1 LSQPHPNLWHPYSQ
15 MRNLDYVPKA
25 KATLGSKITL
35 ANNKILIDGTASWW
49 TACHGYNHPKIIK
62 AMKEQIDQMPHI
74 MFGGLTHNPAEDL
87 AKKLTNI
94 LPTTFEHVFFVD
106 SGSVAVEVSMK
117 MAIQYWVNNKV
128 YAKRKFLSFKN
139 GYHGDTL
146 GAMSVCDPLEGMHT
160 LFKGYLPEQINTE
173 LPTNK
178 LKKETFKNT
187 LLHNKHEIAA
197 IILEPLVQC
206 AGGFKFHSIETLK
219 FIDDLAKENNILIIA
234 DEIATGFGRTGSMF
248 AFEQS
253 KIKPDI
259 ICLGKALTGGTI
271 SLAAVVAN
279 SKIYDAFL
287 SDNDEDALMHGPTY
301 MANPLACSAANA
313 SIDLFRTEPRLEQ
326 VKNIEKELN
335 NKLIECKNMKS
346 VIDVRV
352 KGALGVIQVKKMHN
366 LNWLRKKFVEDGVWI
381 RPFLDVIY
389 IMPSFTIS
397 NAEIT
402 KLTESIINIIP
413 EWECKF

>member
-1 LSQPHPNLWHPYSQ
+1 
-15 MRNLDYVPKA
+15 
-25 KATLGSKITL
+25 
-35 ANNKILIDGTASWW
+35 
-49 TACHGYNHPKIIK
+49 
-62 AMKEQIDQMPHI
+62 
-74 MFGGLTHNPAEDL
+74 
-87 AKKLTNI
+87 
-94 LPTTFEHVFFVD
+94 
-106 SGSVAVEVSMK
+106 
-117 MAIQYWVNNKV
+117 
-128 YAKRKFLSFKN
+128 
-139 GYHGDTL
+139 
-146 GAMSVCDPLEGMHT
+146 
-160 LFKGYLPEQINTE
+160 
-173 LPTNK
+173 
-178 LKKETFKNT
+178 
-187 LLHNKHEIAA
+187 
-197 IILEPLVQC
+197 
-206 AGGFKFHSIETLK
+206 LK

-248 AFEQS
+248 AFDQS
-253 KIKPDI
+253 KIIPDI

-271 SLAAVVAN
+271 SLAAVVAT

-402 KLTESIINIIP
+402 KLTKSIINIIP
-413 EWECKF
+413 EWECKI

>member
-1 LSQPHPNLWHPYSQ
+1 MSQPHPNLWHPYSQ

-87 AKKLTNI
+87 AKKITNI

-173 LPTNK
+173 LPTNQ

>member
-1 LSQPHPNLWHPYSQ
+1 
-15 MRNLDYVPKA
+15 MRNLNYVPKA
-25 KATLGSKITL
+25 KATLGSEITL
-35 ANNKILIDGTASWW
+35 TNNNILIDGTASWW

-62 AMKEQIDQMPHI
+62 SMKEQLDLMPHI
-74 MFGGLTHNPAEDL
+74 MFGGLTHKPAEDL
-87 AKKLTNI
+87 ASKLINI
-94 LPTTFEHVFFVD
+94 LPNTYDHVFFVD

-128 YAKRKFLSFKN
+128 FTKRKFLSFKD

-146 GAMSVCDPLEGMHT
+146 GAMSVCDPTEGMHT
-160 LFKGYLPEQINTE
+160 LFKGYMPEQINTE
-173 LPTNK
+173 LPISK
-178 LKKETFKNT
+178 LQKEALKNT
-187 LLHNKHEIAA
+187 LLNNRSEIAA

-206 AGGFKFHSIETLK
+206 AGGFKFHSRETLK
-219 FIDDLAKENNILIIA
+219 FIDDLAKENNILLIA

-253 KIKPDI
+253 QIIPDI
-259 ICLGKALTGGTI
+259 VCLGKALTGGAI
-271 SLAAVVAN
+271 SLAAVVATSN
-279 SKIYDAFL
+279 IYNAFL

-301 MANPLACSAANA
+301 MANPLACAAANA
-313 SIDLFRTEPRLEQ
+313 SLDLFETEPRLEQ

-335 NKLIECKNMKS
+335 TKLIECKNMKS
-346 VIDVRV
+346 VLDVRV

-366 LNWLRKKFVEDGVWI
+366 LNWLRKRFVEEGVWI

-397 NAEIT
+397 NAEIS
-402 KLTESIINIIP
+402 KLTESIIKIIP
-413 EWECKF
+413 EWECKI

>member
-1 LSQPHPNLWHPYSQ
+1 MNKPHPNLWHPYSQ
-15 MRNLDYVPKA
+15 MMNLDYVPKA
-25 KATLGSKITL
+25 KTTLGSKITL
-35 ANNKILIDGTASWW
+35 ENNKILIDGTASWW

-87 AKKLTNI
+87 AKKITNI

-128 YAKRKFLSFKN
+128 YTKRKFLSFKN

-146 GAMSVCDPLEGMHT
+146 GAMSVCDPSEGMHA

-173 LPTNK
+173 LPINK
-178 LKKETFKNT
+178 VKKEAFKST
-187 LLHNKHEIAA
+187 LLDNKHEIAA
-197 IILEPLVQC
+197 IILEPLIQC
-206 AGGFKFHSIETLK
+206 AGGFKFHSRETLK

-253 KIKPDI
+253 KIIPDI

-271 SLAAVVAN
+271 SLAAVVAT

-287 SDNDEDALMHGPTY
+287 SNNDDDALMHGPTY

-326 VKNIEKELN
+326 VKNIEKVLKD
-335 NKLIECKNMKS
+335 KLKECKNMKS
-346 VIDVRV
+346 VINVRV

-397 NAEIT
+397 NAETT
-402 KLTESIINIIP
+402 KLTKSIINIIP
-413 EWECKF
+413 EWECKI

>member
-1 LSQPHPNLWHPYSQ
+1 MNEPHPNLWHPYSQ

-35 ANNKILIDGTASWW
+35 ENNKILIDGTASWW

-87 AKKLTNI
+87 AKKITNI

-146 GAMSVCDPLEGMHT
+146 GAMSVCDPSEGMHT

-173 LPTNK
+173 LPINK
-178 LKKETFKNT
+178 VKKEAFKST
-187 LLHNKHEIAA
+187 LLDNKHEIAA

-206 AGGFKFHSIETLK
+206 AGGFKFHSRETLK

-248 AFEQS
+248 AFDQS
-253 KIKPDI
+253 KIIPDI

-271 SLAAVVAN
+271 SLAAVVAT

-287 SDNDEDALMHGPTY
+287 SNNDDDALMHGPTY
-301 MANPLACSAANA
+301 MANPLACSAANT

-326 VKNIEKELN
+326 VKNIEKVLED
-335 NKLIECKNMKS
+335 KLKECKNMKS

-402 KLTESIINIIP
+402 KLTKSIINIIP
-413 EWECKF
+413 EWECKI

>member
-1 LSQPHPNLWHPYSQ
+1 MSQPHPNLWHPYSQ

-87 AKKLTNI
+87 AKKITNI

-128 YAKRKFLSFKN
+128 YTKRKFLSFKN

-146 GAMSVCDPLEGMHT
+146 GAMSVCDPSEGMHT

-173 LPTNK
+173 LPINK
-178 LKKETFKNT
+178 VKKEAFKST
-187 LLHNKHEIAA
+187 LLDNKHEIAA

-248 AFEQS
+248 AFDQS
-253 KIKPDI
+253 KIIPDI

-271 SLAAVVAN
+271 SLAAVVAT

-287 SDNDEDALMHGPTY
+287 SNNDDDALMHGPTY
-301 MANPLACSAANA
+301 MANPLACSAANT

-326 VKNIEKELN
+326 VKNIEKVLED
-335 NKLIECKNMKS
+335 KLKECKNMKS

-402 KLTESIINIIP
+402 KLTKSIINIIP
-413 EWECKF
+413 EWECKI

>member
-49 TACHGYNHPKIIK
+49 TACHGYNHPQIIK

>member
-1 LSQPHPNLWHPYSQ
+1 MNEPHPNLWHPYSQ

-35 ANNKILIDGTASWW
+35 ENNKILIDGTASWW

-87 AKKLTNI
+87 AKKITNI

-146 GAMSVCDPLEGMHT
+146 GAMSVCDPSEGMHT

>member
-1 LSQPHPNLWHPYSQ
+1 MSQPHPNLWHPYSQ

-248 AFEQS
+248 AFDQS
-253 KIKPDI
+253 KIIPDI

-271 SLAAVVAN
+271 SLAAVVAT

-287 SDNDEDALMHGPTY
+287 SNNDDDALMHGPTY

>member
-1 LSQPHPNLWHPYSQ
+1 MSQPHPNLWHPYSQ

-117 MAIQYWVNNKV
+117 MAIQYWVNNKI
-128 YAKRKFLSFKN
+128 YTKRKFLSFKN

-206 AGGFKFHSIETLK
+206 AGGFKFHSRETLK

>member
-1 LSQPHPNLWHPYSQ
+1 MNEPHPNLWHPYSQ

-35 ANNKILIDGTASWW
+35 ENNKILIDGTASWW

-87 AKKLTNI
+87 AKKITNI

-128 YAKRKFLSFKN
+128 YTKRKFLSFKN

-146 GAMSVCDPLEGMHT
+146 GAMSVCDPSEGMHT

-173 LPTNK
+173 LPINK
-178 LKKETFKNT
+178 VKKEAFKST
-187 LLHNKHEIAA
+187 LLDNKHEIAA

>member
-1 LSQPHPNLWHPYSQ
+1 LNEPHPNLWHPYSQ

-35 ANNKILIDGTASWW
+35 ENNKILIDGTASWW

-87 AKKLTNI
+87 AKKITNI

>member
-94 LPTTFEHVFFVD
+94 LPTTFDHVFFVD

-206 AGGFKFHSIETLK
+206 AGGFKFHSVETLK

>member
-1 LSQPHPNLWHPYSQ
+1 MNQPHPNLWHPYSQ

-87 AKKLTNI
+87 AKKITNI

-128 YAKRKFLSFKN
+128 YTKRKFLSFKN

-146 GAMSVCDPLEGMHT
+146 GAMSVCDPSEGMHT

-173 LPTNK
+173 LPINK
-178 LKKETFKNT
+178 VKKEAFKST
-187 LLHNKHEIAA
+187 LLDNKHEIAA

-413 EWECKF
+413 EWECKI

>member
-1 LSQPHPNLWHPYSQ
+1 MSQPHPNLWHPYSQ

-128 YAKRKFLSFKN
+128 YTKRKFLSFKN

-146 GAMSVCDPLEGMHT
+146 GAMSVCDPSEGMHT

-178 LKKETFKNT
+178 LKKETFKST
-187 LLHNKHEIAA
+187 LLDNKHEIAA

-206 AGGFKFHSIETLK
+206 AGGFKFHSRETLK

-248 AFEQS
+248 AFDQS
-253 KIKPDI
+253 KIIPDI

-271 SLAAVVAN
+271 SLAAVVAT

-287 SDNDEDALMHGPTY
+287 SNNDDDALMHGPTY
-301 MANPLACSAANA
+301 MANPLACSAANT

-326 VKNIEKELN
+326 VKNIEKVLED
-335 NKLIECKNMKS
+335 KLKECKNMKS

-413 EWECKF
+413 EWECKI

>member
-1 LSQPHPNLWHPYSQ
+1 MSQPHPNLWHPYSQ

-117 MAIQYWVNNKV
+117 MAFQYWVNNKV
-128 YAKRKFLSFKN
+128 YTKRKFLSFKN

-146 GAMSVCDPLEGMHT
+146 GAMSVCDPSEGMHT

-173 LPTNK
+173 LPINK
-178 LKKETFKNT
+178 VKKEAFKST
-187 LLHNKHEIAA
+187 LLDNKHEIAA

-206 AGGFKFHSIETLK
+206 AGGFKFHSRETLK

-248 AFEQS
+248 AFDQS
-253 KIKPDI
+253 KIIPDI

-287 SDNDEDALMHGPTY
+287 SNNDDDALMHGPTY
-301 MANPLACSAANA
+301 MANPLACSAANT

-326 VKNIEKELN
+326 VKNIEKVLED
-335 NKLIECKNMKS
+335 KLKECKNMKS

-402 KLTESIINIIP
+402 KLTKSIINIIP
-413 EWECKF
+413 EWECKI

>member
-1 LSQPHPNLWHPYSQ
+1 MSQPHPNLWHPYSQ

>member
-1 LSQPHPNLWHPYSQ
+1 MNQPHPNLWHPYSQ

-87 AKKLTNI
+87 AKKITNI

-128 YAKRKFLSFKN
+128 YTKRKFLSFKN

-146 GAMSVCDPLEGMHT
+146 GAMSVCDPSEGMHT

-173 LPTNK
+173 LPINK

-413 EWECKF
+413 EWECKI

>member
-1 LSQPHPNLWHPYSQ
+1 MNEPHPNLWHPYSQ

-87 AKKLTNI
+87 AKKITNI

-146 GAMSVCDPLEGMHT
+146 GAMSVCDPSEGMHT

-173 LPTNK
+173 LPINK
-178 LKKETFKNT
+178 VKKEAFKST
-187 LLHNKHEIAA
+187 LLDNKHEIAA

-248 AFEQS
+248 AFDQS
-253 KIKPDI
+253 KIIPDI

-287 SDNDEDALMHGPTY
+287 SDNEEDALMHGPTY

-326 VKNIEKELN
+326 VKNIEKVLKD
-335 NKLIECKNMKS
+335 KLKECKNMKS

>member
-1 LSQPHPNLWHPYSQ
+1 MNEPHPNLWHPYSQ

-173 LPTNK
+173 LPINK
-178 LKKETFKNT
+178 VKKEAFKST
-187 LLHNKHEIAA
+187 LLDNKHEIAA

-206 AGGFKFHSIETLK
+206 AGGFKFHSRETLK
-219 FIDDLAKENNILIIA
+219 FIDDLAK
-234 DEIATGFGRTGSMF
+234 
-248 AFEQS
+248 
-253 KIKPDI
+253 
-259 ICLGKALTGGTI
+259 
-271 SLAAVVAN
+271 
-279 SKIYDAFL
+279 
-287 SDNDEDALMHGPTY
+287 
-301 MANPLACSAANA
+301 
-313 SIDLFRTEPRLEQ
+313 
-326 VKNIEKELN
+326 
-335 NKLIECKNMKS
+335 
-346 VIDVRV
+346 
-352 KGALGVIQVKKMHN
+352 
-366 LNWLRKKFVEDGVWI
+366 
-381 RPFLDVIY
+381 
-389 IMPSFTIS
+389 
-397 NAEIT
+397 
-402 KLTESIINIIP
+402 
-413 EWECKF
+413 

>member
-1 LSQPHPNLWHPYSQ
+1 MNQPHPNLWHPYSQ

-35 ANNKILIDGTASWW
+35 ENNKILIDGTASWW

-87 AKKLTNI
+87 AKKITNI

-128 YAKRKFLSFKN
+128 YTKRKFLSFKN

-146 GAMSVCDPLEGMHT
+146 GAMSVCDPSEGMHA

-173 LPTNK
+173 LPINK
-178 LKKETFKNT
+178 VKKEAFKST
-187 LLHNKHEIAA
+187 LLDNKHEIAA
-197 IILEPLVQC
+197 IILEPLIQC
-206 AGGFKFHSIETLK
+206 AGGFKFHSRETLK

-253 KIKPDI
+253 KIIPDI

-271 SLAAVVAN
+271 SLAAVVAT

-287 SDNDEDALMHGPTY
+287 SNNDDDALMHGPTY

-326 VKNIEKELN
+326 VKNIEKVLKD
-335 NKLIECKNMKS
+335 KLKECKNMKS
-346 VIDVRV
+346 VINVRV

-366 LNWLRKKFVEDGVWI
+366 TL
-381 RPFLDVIY
+381 
-389 IMPSFTIS
+389 
-397 NAEIT
+397 
-402 KLTESIINIIP
+402 
-413 EWECKF
+413 

>member
-1 LSQPHPNLWHPYSQ
+1 MSQPHPNLWHPYSQ

-94 LPTTFEHVFFVD
+94 LPTTFDHVFFVD

-253 KIKPDI
+253 KIEPDI

>member
-1 LSQPHPNLWHPYSQ
+1 MSQPHPNLWHPYSQ

-128 YAKRKFLSFKN
+128 YTKRKFLSFKN

-146 GAMSVCDPLEGMHT
+146 GAMSVCDPSEGMHA